1 MGFVD
6 TAPWELWAQDASDL
20 TDKAT
25 LRTALRSA
33 AAKWSLVLHGSSR
46 HGSRSDE
53 WEPMRVEVVQ
63 TSMGASGGCRLRQGY
78 ATVYVNREHGLQ
90 RRRYTV
96 AHELG
101 HLFLQ
106 SGRTAEKLHLSTRE
120 EENLCDE
127 FANHLLVNRALLEEQ
142 LEGIRS
148 FRPENLSS
156 LANDFCVNLTP
167 MVIALSECWDP
178 AWGILILAKK
188 RAHPRRP
195 SEIEFRVEASAAAVP
210 WYVPKYATLAKLGMG
225 EAIDALSAE
234 DAHLMHAGDEVSRFA
249 ARLWEPGA
257 DTRRSG
263 RALASAEWVGRR
275 FGATA
280 VLVVQPLEVDYRWYR
295 RLDSDQ

>member
-1 MGFVD
+1 MGFAD
-6 TAPWELWAQDASDL
+6 TAPWELWAHDASDL

-33 AAKWSLVLHGSSR
+33 AAKWSLVLHGSR
-46 HGSRSDE
+46 RRSRSDE
-53 WEPMRVEVVQ
+53 WEPMRVQVIQ
-63 TSMGASGGCRLRQGY
+63 TNMGASGGCRLREGY

-120 EENLCDE
+120 EEKLCDE
-127 FANHLLVNRALLEEQ
+127 FANRLLVNRALLEEQ
-142 LEGIRS
+142 LDGIRS
-148 FRPENLSS
+148 FRPAHLSS

-167 MVIALSECWDP
+167 MVIALSECWSP

-195 SEIEFRVEASAAAVP
+195 SEIEFRVEASAAAAP
-210 WYVPKYATLAKLGMG
+210 WYVPKYATLAKLGLG
-225 EAIDALSAE
+225 DAINALTAE
-234 DAHLMHAGDEVSRFA
+234 DAHLVQATGEVSRFA

-263 RALASAEWVGRR
+263 RAHAKVEWVGRR
-275 FGATA
+275 FGPTV
-280 VLVVQPLEVDYRWYR
+280 VLIVKPLDVDYRWYR

>member
-1 MGFVD
+1 
-6 TAPWELWAQDASDL
+6 
-20 TDKAT
+20 
-25 LRTALRSA
+25 
-33 AAKWSLVLHGSSR
+33 
-46 HGSRSDE
+46 
-53 WEPMRVEVVQ
+53 MRVEVVQ

-78 ATVYVNREHGLQ
+78 ATVYVNREHDLR

-127 FANHLLVNRALLEEQ
+127 FASHLLVNRALLEEQ
-142 LEGIRS
+142 LQGISS
-148 FRPENLSS
+148 FRPANLSS

-195 SEIEFRVEASAAAVP
+195 TEVEFRVEASASTPP
-210 WYVPKYATLAKLGMG
+210 WYLPKYATLAKLGLAD
-225 EAIDALSAE
+225 AIDALTAE
-234 DAHLMHAGDEVSRFA
+234 DAHLLHAAGEASRFA

-257 DTRRSG
+257 DTKRSG
-263 RALASAEWVGRR
+263 RAHASAEWAGRR
-275 FGATA
+275 LGRTA
-280 VLVVQPLEVDYRWYR
+280 VLVVQPLEVHYRWYR